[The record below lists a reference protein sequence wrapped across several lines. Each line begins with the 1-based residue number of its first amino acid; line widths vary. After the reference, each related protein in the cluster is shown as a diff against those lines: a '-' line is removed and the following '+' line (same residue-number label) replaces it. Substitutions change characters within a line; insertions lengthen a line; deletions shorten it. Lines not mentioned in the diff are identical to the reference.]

1 MRYNAY
7 VTDWRV
13 NNTSMKI
20 YISPSSQTTNMYSG
34 QNISEG
40 VVCRKIGEH
49 LETALK
55 RNGVTVKLAN
65 ENLTYRERVEESN
78 TWVADYHVAIHTNA
92 GGGKGTRLFCT
103 ESTSNLDIT
112 KAVFESVSSLTP
124 TDPDRIVENYALYEI
139 KKTTMPCLYLEVE
152 FHDNEN
158 LAKWILDNEEN
169 IAEAICKGLVGNSY
183 IGEQPMKENTTNDV
197 WYRVKVGAF
206 KNKDNAERLVE
217 QLSALGFPC
226 YITTD

>member
-1 MRYNAY
+1 
-7 VTDWRV
+7 
-13 NNTSMKI
+13 MKI
-20 YISPSSQTTNMYSG
+20 YISPSSQTANMYSG
-34 QNISEG
+34 QNISEA
-40 VVCRKIGEH
+40 VACRKIGEH
-49 LETALK
+49 LENALK

-65 ENLTYRERVEESN
+65 ANLTYQERVAESN
-78 TWVADYHVAIHTNA
+78 AWEADYHVAIHTNA

-112 KAVFESVSSLTP
+112 KAVFESVAALTP
-124 TDPDRIVENYALYEI
+124 TDPDKIVKNCSLYEI
-139 KKTTMPCLYLEVE
+139 KKTTMPCLYIEVE

-169 IAEAICKGLVGNSY
+169 IAESICKGLVGDKY
-183 IGEQPMKENTTNDV
+183 IGEHPTNENTSNGV
-197 WYRVKVGAF
+197 LYRVQVGAF

-226 YITTD
+226 YITSD

>member
-1 MRYNAY
+1 
-7 VTDWRV
+7 
-13 NNTSMKI
+13 MKI
-20 YISPSSQTTNMYSG
+20 YISPSSQTANMYSG
-34 QNISEG
+34 HNISEAL
-40 VVCRKIGEH
+40 VCRKIGEH

-65 ENLTYRERVEESN
+65 ENLTYKERVADSN
-78 TWVADYHVAIHTNA
+78 AWGSDYHVAIHTNA

-112 KAVFESVSSLTP
+112 KAVFESVSLLTP
-124 TDPDRIVENYALYEI
+124 TYPDKIVENNALYEI

-169 IAEAICKGLVGNSY
+169 IAESICKGLVGNTY
-183 IGEQPMKENTTNDV
+183 IGKHSINENTTNDV
-197 WYRVKVGAF
+197 LYRVQVGTF

-217 QLSALGFPC
+217 QLSKLGFPC
-226 YITTD
+226 YITTDLRG